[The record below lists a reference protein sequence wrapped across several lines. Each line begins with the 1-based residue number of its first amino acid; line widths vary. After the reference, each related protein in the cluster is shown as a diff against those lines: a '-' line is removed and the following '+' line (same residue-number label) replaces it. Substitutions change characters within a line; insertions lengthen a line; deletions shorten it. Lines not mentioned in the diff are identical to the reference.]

1 MALTNKQLRKL
12 FGNLQN
18 NAVDIVENQLDLID
32 DRLDDLYDK
41 ERIRDMLALVQEY
54 KEWTVDDL
62 DFEMIYMDRLKT
74 ITSD

>member
-32 DRLDDLYDK
+32 DRLDDLQDK
-41 ERIRDMLALVQEY
+41 ERFRDMLALVQEY

-74 ITSD
+74 ITGD

>member
-1 MALTNKQLRKL
+1 VALTNKQLRKL

-41 ERIRDMLALVQEY
+41 ERFRDMLALVQEY

-74 ITSD
+74 ITG

>member
-1 MALTNKQLRKL
+1 VALTNKQLRKL

-41 ERIRDMLALVQEY
+41 ERFRDMLALVQEY

-74 ITSD
+74 ITGD

>member
-1 MALTNKQLRKL
+1 MKLTNKKLRKL

-41 ERIRDMLALVQEY
+41 ERFRDMLALVQEY

-74 ITSD
+74 ITGD

>member
-41 ERIRDMLALVQEY
+41 ERFRDMLALVQEY

-74 ITSD
+74 ITGD